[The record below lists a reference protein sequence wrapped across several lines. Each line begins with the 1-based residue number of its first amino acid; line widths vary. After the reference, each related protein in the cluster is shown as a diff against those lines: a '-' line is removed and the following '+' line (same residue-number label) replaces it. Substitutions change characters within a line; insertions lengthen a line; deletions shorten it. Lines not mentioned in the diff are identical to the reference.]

1 MDSNNKTPNQPTEKS
16 KPVSNTKNPNEKV
29 YKGTILVLV
38 VIIAVLTFMLITSR
52 QSLKEV
58 STEKTVV
65 SEMNMELEAELEQ
78 ILAEY
83 NQVKNEYDSVLTTQ
97 DSIIQANAGE
107 IRRLIAQQ
115 ADYRKIQR
123 DLGLLRDIAQDYV
136 VKMDSLYTENKV
148 LKDENVAMQEEIQR
162 VTQQTTELAQTKEEL
177 ESQVEV
183 ASALRAFQI
192 NATPIRIR
200 GRGREEETDR
210 ARRTDQIR
218 VCFTVA
224 ANPVADPG
232 NKNAYV
238 RIADPQGEILRISDE
253 DQYSFTFSQ
262 DTLQFSMRDQFNYQ
276 NLDTEICMDWFGS
289 DEYEEGLYL
298 VSVFTDEFRLG
309 ETQFSL
315 R

>member
-1 MDSNNKTPNQPTEKS
+1 MDSNNKNQPTEK
-16 KPVSNTKNPNEKV
+16 KNPVPEVKNTNENV
-29 YKGTILVLV
+29 YKGTILALV
-38 VIIAVLTFMLITSR
+38 VIIGVLTFLLITSR

-58 STEKTVV
+58 STERTMVTDQNV
-65 SEMNMELEAELEQ
+65 ELEEELNS

-97 DSIIQANAGE
+97 DSIIQANAEE

-115 ADYRKIQR
+115 ADYRRIQR
-123 DLGLLRDIAQDYV
+123 DLRLLQEITQNYV
-136 VKMDSLYTENKV
+136 QEMDSLYTVNKV
-148 LKDENVAMQEEIQR
+148 LRDENIEMQQEIQMFTR
-162 VTQQTTELAQTKEEL
+162 RTTELSQTKEEL
-177 ESQVEV
+177 EGKVEV

-192 NATPIRIR
+192 EATPLRIR

-210 ARRTDQIR
+210 SRRTDQIR

-224 ANPVADPG
+224 ENPVASPG

-238 RIADPQGEILRISDE
+238 RIAGPMGNILRVSDD
-253 DQYSFTFSQ
+253 DQYSFVIDS
-262 DTLQFSMRDQFNYQ
+262 DTLQFTMRDQFNYQ
-276 NLDTEICMDWFGS
+276 NMDTEVCMDWFGT
-289 DEYEEGLYL
+289 DEYENGLYL